1 MSTCQW
7 HCIKSRGN
15 NQVFNQ
21 LAWSID
27 QKSNIQVFINSYDI
41 VYFISGPGENLV
53 RGWVTYFSWRWSW
66 RCLWVC
72 IWESKGGGKGTTVQE
87 LGWLNI
93 TAGDGGQTWLVPNGS
108 CVSYLHGQKKV
119 LMLQQIVLDWIFVLW
134 IATSLV

>member
-72 IWESKGGGKGTTVQE
+72 IWESKGGGKGTRARLTEYHSRRRWPDLIGPKWFMCLLSQ
-87 LGWLNI
+87 W
-93 TAGDGGQTWLVPNGS
+93 S
-108 CVSYLHGQKKV
+108 KKGINV
-119 LMLQQIVLDWIFVLW
+119 ATDSTRLIIRLMNSNFIGLSI
-134 IATSLV
+134 